1 MTSVPT
7 CLADIAVLSSRVTN
21 SKSRHLL
28 ALTWPVLFAS
38 CWAWPAFQPCQCQNR
53 GDVLLWMR
61 NLKLRAWADFS
72 VLPQVIV
79 TQVVLYRATLVLQPV
94 GTFCSYHPELR
105 ITTNTVVS
113 SDFCI
118 MANTVVSKAW
128 LVGCFDFCIMANA
141 VVSKAW
147 LVGCSDFCIMAN
159 SVVFKAWLVGCSDFC
174 IMANAVVFKAWLV
187 GCFDF
192 CIMANSVVFKA
203 WLVGCSDF
211 CIMANSVVFKAWLV
225 GCFDFCIMANA
236 VVFKAWLVDSSDF
249 CIMANVVVFKI
260 KVWLVDSSTLY

>member
-174 IMANAVVFKAWLV
+174 IMVNA
-187 GCFDF
+187 
-192 CIMANSVVFKA
+192 
-203 WLVGCSDF
+203 
-211 CIMANSVVFKAWLV
+211 VVFKAWLV

-249 CIMANVVVFKI
+249 YIMANVVVFKI